1 MFKYLAK
8 EYISKFLAHVT
19 ENYPGISPPTM
30 SFREQNARLGFIFMQ
45 VRKNKTERKLR
56 KKNWGRNQVGDG
68 TKLATKSVGIGDS
81 NDVASLFTELFEY
94 RPTRSTL

>member
-45 VRKNKTERKLR
+45 VRKNKTATILKRHVNERKLR

-68 TKLATKSVGIGDS
+68 TKLATEQ
-81 NDVASLFTELFEY
+81 NW
-94 RPTRSTL
+94 RQNR